1 MKNDLYLKLNG
12 EIAPLTSNEEN
23 QLKGGF
29 GVIDIL
35 NVKLYDHNINTNCTQ
50 GSNNSNTNCGGCT
63 CGNTSPGTPVT
74 PATW

>member
-12 EIAPLTSNEEN
+12 EITPLTSNEEN

-35 NVKLYDHNINTNCTQ
+35 DVKFYNGNTNQNCSQ
-50 GSNNSNTNCGGCT
+50 GANNSNYNCGNCS
-63 CGNTSPGTPVT
+63 CGSTSPGTGVT